1 LAASFGRGAMTNH
14 WIDIQHAD
22 VVMIIGSNAAENH
35 PISFKWVQ
43 RARDK
48 GGKLISVDPRFT
60 RTSSLADLY
69 APIRPGTDIVFINGI
84 INYALQND
92 LIQKEYVVKYTNA
105 AYLIDPGFA
114 FNDGIFSGYNPAER
128 KYDKKTWKYQ
138 LDADGIPLKDESLQ
152 NPQCVYQ
159 LLKKHMSRYT
169 PEKVSAATGCPVDT
183 FKKVAELYTSTH
195 KPDRIATILYAMG
208 ATQHTIGVQ
217 NIRAYAILQLL
228 MGNMGMA
235 GGGINALRG
244 ESNVQGS
251 TDHAILWHILPG
263 YLDAPKVFGPKK
275 DTDLKAWIANNTPT
289 TKDPMSVNWWQN
301 KPKYMINLLKAWF
314 GDNATRENDFGFDW
328 LPKAS
333 KPHSHVHIY
342 EELYAGSKIEGAI
355 LMGTNPVVG
364 GPNSMKEAKALEKLN
379 WLVCADLWETET
391 SIFWK
396 RPGANPKA
404 IKTEVFLLP
413 MASSVEKEGSVSNSG
428 RWAQW
433 RYKAQN
439 PPGEAITDLDFVDR
453 LFRAVRK
460 LYEDDVKAGKKVAN
474 PDPILKAY
482 WNFTPEGHH
491 EPDPHMVA
499 KEINGFEWKKNGE
512 HGDQIENFTK
522 LTDDG
527 KTVCGNWLYSGS
539 YNEDGN
545 NMARRS
551 KKDKTRMGMYHGW
564 AWAWP
569 MNRRIIY
576 NRASVNMKGEPWN
589 PKKPVIWWDG
599 DEWKGDVPDG
609 PAPAGEKLPFIMLPE
624 GVGRLFAPTLN
635 DGPFPEHY
643 EAVESVTRNIFN
655 SQQYNPAV
663 SLYPG
668 TQGEFGTSARFPYI
682 GTSYRV
688 TEHWQA
694 GAMTRNLPWLDELVP
709 DMFCEISPS
718 LAAKKGIKNGD
729 KVIISSQRGSIET
742 YALVTERVQPLKVN
756 GQMVEMVGMVW
767 HFGYGGHASGSSC
780 NFLTPQCGD
789 PNTFIP
795 EFKVFLVDIRKA

>member
-1 LAASFGRGAMTNH
+1 
-14 WIDIQHAD
+14 
-22 VVMIIGSNAAENH
+22 
-35 PISFKWVQ
+35 
-43 RARDK
+43 
-48 GGKLISVDPRFT
+48 
-60 RTSSLADLY
+60 
-69 APIRPGTDIVFINGI
+69 
-84 INYALQND
+84 
-92 LIQKEYVVKYTNA
+92 
-105 AYLIDPGFA
+105 
-114 FNDGIFSGYNPAER
+114 
-128 KYDKKTWKYQ
+128 
-138 LDADGIPLKDESLQ
+138 
-152 NPQCVYQ
+152 
-159 LLKKHMSRYT
+159 
-169 PEKVSAATGCPVDT
+169 
-183 FKKVAELYTSTH
+183 
-195 KPDRIATILYAMG
+195 
-208 ATQHTIGVQ
+208 
-217 NIRAYAILQLL
+217 
-228 MGNMGMA
+228 
-235 GGGINALRG
+235 
-244 ESNVQGS
+244 
-251 TDHAILWHILPG
+251 
-263 YLDAPKVFGPKK
+263 
-275 DTDLKAWIANNTPT
+275 
-289 TKDPMSVNWWQN
+289 
-301 KPKYMINLLKAWF
+301 
-314 GDNATRENDFGFDW
+314 
-328 LPKAS
+328 
-333 KPHSHVHIY
+333 
-342 EELYAGSKIEGAI
+342 
-355 LMGTNPVVG
+355 MGTNPVVG

-482 WNFTPEGHH
+482 WNFTPEDHH
-491 EPDPHMVA
+491 EPSPHMVA
-499 KEINGFEWKKNGE
+499 KEINGFEWEKNGE

-527 KTVCGNWLYSGS
+527 KTACGNWIYSGS

-551 KKDKTRMGMYHGW
+551 KKDKTKMGMFHGW

-609 PAPAGEKLPFIMLPE
+609 PAPAGKKLPFIMLPE